1 MTERGRRRCTHERTT
16 REQGSPAYF
25 VIENETVFEMDL
37 MPDGAAGSN
46 VTNAE

>member
-1 MTERGRRRCTHERTT
+1 
-16 REQGSPAYF
+16 